1 MSNEKT
7 VQWRGDRLTHW
18 MISELEEMRRSI
30 IKMGLEDV
38 TGEVI
43 SDHDL
48 VEEKNIVY
56 KNDIVEGPLPGSSS
70 KLSVDA
76 TIALMLQYGDFY
88 LPEEARQFIKEC
100 YDNSEL
106 RLDNLPTSEE
116 LLEKGKAIVDA
127 FIEAE
132 YPYYSAVALT
142 GATFIE
148 CGWNVNV
155 YNKLEKSGRGE
166 PGTSGWENC
175 GEGLFGITFWKQKER
190 IIKKLGITS
199 PPVSSNIE
207 IYRKEVT
214 DARPYVHLCDLNEE
228 YWGKIAKIYLEDIA
242 QKQNEKL
249 IREDLTGDTE
259 YLETLAASY
268 LWKAGQARN
277 PEFDI
282 AKKTAEIYQKVHTRQ
297 NNGKPAMN
305 SFAQQLCVSIILDQY
320 IHGLEDF
327 SLEELGIDFKKN
339 IKDDTSTKAAD
350 KIRNSY
356 KRNNGQQNN
365 IETSLYTQKKKKK
378 SVKKA

>member
-7 VQWRGDRLTHW
+7 VNWRGNRLAHW
-18 MISELEEMRRSI
+18 MISEIEDMRRSI
-30 IKMGLEDV
+30 IKMGLEDI
-38 TGEVI
+38 TGEI
-43 SDHDL
+43 IPDHDL

-56 KNDIVEGPLPGSSS
+56 KNSVVEGPIPGSSS

-88 LPEEARQFIKEC
+88 IPEEAKQFIKEC
-100 YDNSEL
+100 YDNDEL

-155 YNKLEKSGRGE
+155 YNKLEKNGGGE
-166 PGTSGWENC
+166 AGTSGWENC
-175 GEGLFGITFWKQKER
+175 GEGLFGITFWSQKQK
-190 IIKKLGITS
+190 IIQKLGTTS
-199 PPVSSNIE
+199 PPVSDKLE
-207 IYRKEVT
+207 IYQKEIT
-214 DARPYVHLCDLNEE
+214 QSRPYVHLCDLNEE
-228 YWGKIAKIYLEDIA
+228 YWGKMAKIYLEDLA
-242 QKQNEKL
+242 KKQNDIL
-249 IREDLTGDTE
+249 VREELCGDTE

-268 LWKAGQARN
+268 LWKAGQGRE
-277 PEFDI
+277 PEFEN
-282 AKKTAEIYQKVHTRQ
+282 AKKTAEIYQKVHTKQ

-320 IHGLEDF
+320 LHGLEDF
-327 SLEELGIDFKKN
+327 SLEDLDIDYKKN
-339 IKDDTSTKAAD
+339 IKDDTTINAAD
-350 KIRNSY
+350 RIRNSY
-356 KRNNGQQNN
+356 KRNSVTQNN
-365 IETSLYTQKKKKK
+365 NATSLYTQNKQKKNT
-378 SVKKA
+378 KKA